1 MIKEEQEKG
10 KNKEEKKFVI
20 VEILL
25 VTFKGYLYILQR
37 REIEL
42 KQKFSGE
49 TTIKKKLITIIIYNY

>member
-49 TTIKKKLITIIIYNY
+49 TTIKKN